1 MENKSMACQKHGR
14 PTGSKD
20 KNSWKIKGENNQIGI
35 IDKKKKIDITNHKT
49 PFQVPKNSKNKKILI
64 SYVSTKK
71 RWN

>member
-1 MENKSMACQKHGR
+1 MACQKHGR

-35 IDKKKKIDITNHKT
+35 IDIYKKKIDITDHKT
-49 PFQVPKNSKNKKILI
+49 PEKVQVPKNSKNKKILI